1 MEPTPEVRDIGS
13 QRELFVDDY
22 LIDKRDGTELKL
34 HHPQPAGVA
43 IRYDKPWEGRRA
55 FYTTVIKDD
64 DTYRMYY
71 RGRYVGPG
79 PHLTCYAES
88 TDGKDWTKPDLGPVE
103 VNSSTNNNVILPFNG
118 QFCAFIDTRPGVTA
132 AERYKANARDQQ
144 PPGSLIGYV
153 SADGIH
159 WRKLRDEPIVP
170 VVLENNFD
178 SQSAMFWS
186 EVENRYVLYARH
198 MVGDNRIR
206 STARATS
213 AEFFQLDR
221 TNPDDLQRYR
231 Q

>member
-34 HHPQPAGVA
+34 HHPQPAGSPSDMINV
-43 IRYDKPWEGRRA
+43 GRPSR
-55 FYTTVIKDD
+55 FLYNRHQDD
-64 DTYRMYY
+64 DSYRMYY

-79 PHLTCYAES
+79 PHLTSYAES

-186 EVENRYVLYARH
+186 KLRTAMSSTPVIWSATIAFDPPPGRRQ
-198 MVGDNRIR
+198 RI
-206 STARATS
+206 
-213 AEFFQLDR
+213 FQLDR